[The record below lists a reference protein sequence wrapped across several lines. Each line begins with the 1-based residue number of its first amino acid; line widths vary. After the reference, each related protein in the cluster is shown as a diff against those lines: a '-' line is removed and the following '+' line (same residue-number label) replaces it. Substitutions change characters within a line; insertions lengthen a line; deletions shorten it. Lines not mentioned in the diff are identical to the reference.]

1 VSCASAV
8 TTALRPQS
16 VQQSRSLLGGMR
28 KRRSNP
34 KSKFVYRHCTQLLA
48 VCPPQ
53 MAKANIFTRSSLANK
68 QTNKFWS
75 PRILR
80 QKCHIKKKV
89 WFNLCEANNI
99 PEAVLVLFKFVY
111 LKKEK
116 EKKENSLH
124 TAVNFAL
131 AYFSNTGINMNY

>member
-1 VSCASAV
+1 MYIGLNVIGFSEKTPTFFAKR
-8 TTALRPQS
+8 LKK
-16 VQQSRSLLGGMR
+16 RSLKL
-28 KRRSNP
+28 
-34 KSKFVYRHCTQLLA
+34 
-48 VCPPQ
+48 
-53 MAKANIFTRSSLANK
+53 
-68 QTNKFWS
+68 
-75 PRILR
+75 
-80 QKCHIKKKV
+80 

-99 PEAVLVLFKFVY
+99 PEAVLVLYKFVY